1 MERKTHHPSG
11 FGFCRL
17 LVEFF
22 TKQHQLHTADLKS
35 HTIACVA
42 LWKISSISF
51 FQFTASVCLSTL
63 TSHARLSLNGLQAQ
77 FAELV
82 RARGICAVMGRQTAS
97 KSSDS
102 LSDWSCRSE
111 FVSLLYVVQRLQ
123 YPLQFLFAPTLEPF
137 QNNMKPQLVYTLH
150 TPMLNYQAHVHCMST
165 TEITDVF

>member
-82 RARGICAVMGRQTAS
+82 RARGICTVMGRQTAS

-102 LSDWSCRSE
+102 LSLTAHAVLNSYHYCMWFRGYSTRFSFCLPPLWSLSR
-111 FVSLLYVVQRLQ
+111 
-123 YPLQFLFAPTLEPF
+123 T
-137 QNNMKPQLVYTLH
+137 
-150 TPMLNYQAHVHCMST
+150 
-165 TEITDVF
+165 I